1 MKRGR
6 IMRLPEWIRTKT
18 STDIHI
24 TKHILRT
31 HRLLTVCEEA
41 RCPNIGVCFSK
52 PTATFMILG
61 AWCTRKCG
69 FCSVESS
76 TPEPPDPHEPERVA
90 LAARS
95 MGLRYVVITSVTR
108 DDLPDGGSSHFALTV
123 RAVRDCIPGAGVEV
137 LVPDFKGDAAALKV
151 ILYAGPDVLN
161 HNVETIPRLYPVV
174 RPQAD
179 YQRSLCFLNLAKQIT
194 PHVFTKS
201 GLMVG
206 LGETFDEVAETMR
219 DIYDAGCDLLTIGQ
233 YLRPTRHNLPV
244 VEYIPPRVFEKYRDM
259 ALQMGFKAVASFPL
273 ARSSMN
279 AEEMVLK
286 RQEDYQKRPE
296 SVIVNSTKNDHRGV

>member
-1 MKRGR
+1 
-6 IMRLPEWIRTKT
+6 MRLPEWIRTKT
-18 STDIHI
+18 STGIHT

-31 HRLLTVCEEA
+31 HGLLTVCEEA
-41 RCPNIGVCFSK
+41 RCPNIGMCFSK

-76 TPEPPDPHEPERVA
+76 TPKPPDPHEPERVA
-90 LAARS
+90 LAAKS

-123 RAVRDCIPGAGVEV
+123 RSVRDCIPGAGVEV
-137 LVPDFKGDAAALKV
+137 LVPDFRGDAAALKV
-151 ILYAGPDVLN
+151 ILYAIPDVLN
-161 HNVETIPRLYPVV
+161 HNIETVPRLYPAV

-179 YQRSLCFLNLAKQIT
+179 YRRSLHVLSLAKQT
-194 PHVFTKS
+194 APHVFTKS

-206 LGETFDEVAETMR
+206 LGETFDEVAHTIE
-219 DIYDAGCDLLTIGQ
+219 DIRAAGCDFLTIGQ
-233 YLRPTRHNLPV
+233 YLRPTRRSLPV
-244 VEYIPPRVFEKYRDM
+244 VEYIPPAVFERYRDM

-273 ARSSMN
+273 ARSSTN

-286 RQEDYQKRPE
+286 WREDYQKRRE
-296 SVIVNSTKNDHRGV
+296 SVIVIDTKKSSSRHMNV

>member
-1 MKRGR
+1 V
-6 IMRLPEWIRTKT
+6 RLPDWLGKKT
-18 STDIHI
+18 SRGTLA
-24 TKHILRT
+24 TKRILRT
-31 HRLLTVCEEA
+31 YKLLTVCEEA
-41 RCPNIGVCFSK
+41 RCPNIGDCFSK

-61 AWCTRKCG
+61 ARCTRKCS

-76 TPEPPDPHEPERVA
+76 MPGPPDPHEPERVA
-90 LAARS
+90 LAAKS
-95 MGLRYVVITSVTR
+95 MGLKYIVITSVTR

-137 LVPDFKGDAAALKV
+137 LVPDFKGDPDALKV
-151 ILYAGPDVLN
+151 ILDAVPDVLN
-161 HNVETIPRLYPVV
+161 HNVETVPRLYPLV

-179 YQRSLCFLNLAKQIT
+179 YQRSLCLLNLAKQIT

-206 LGETFDEVAETMR
+206 LGETFDEVAETIR
-219 DIYDAGCDLLTIGQ
+219 DIHDAGCDFLTIGQ
-233 YLRPTRHNLPV
+233 YLRPTRRNLPV
-244 VEYIPPRVFEKYRDM
+244 VEYIPPGVFERYRDM

-296 SVIVNSTKNDHRGV
+296 SVIVNSIKNDHRGV